1 MNDYIRVIGNNTER
15 SSGDILVFDDIS
27 KKFDK
32 NYGAYSCLISI
43 TSFKGVLI
51 VLIIYFCI

>member
-1 MNDYIRVIGNNTER
+1 MNDYIRVIGSNTER
-15 SSGDILVFDDIS
+15 SSGDILVFDDI
-27 KKFDK
+27 KEIRQ
-32 NYGAYSCLISI
+32 NYGAYSGLISI